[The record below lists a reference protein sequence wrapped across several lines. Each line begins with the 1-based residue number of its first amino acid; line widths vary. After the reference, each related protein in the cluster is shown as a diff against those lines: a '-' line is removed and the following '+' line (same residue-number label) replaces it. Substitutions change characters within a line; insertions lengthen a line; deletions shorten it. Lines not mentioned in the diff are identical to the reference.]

1 MSSSQ
6 LCKTGEELHFLSYQE
21 SYAKQVVNILRKGIL
36 CEFQGQLITPLWAP
50 PKAASSWREPQ
61 SLKGKAHPSEQPT
74 TGSFPPEEQEEGGLG
89 FPPNPEASRQLME
102 PLGSVLFWEGR
113 WVLLGR
119 GTGHRRLISYKG
131 GHQVQGRRQ
140 WHNCPHPK
148 SPIQPLP
155 RHMGDCWVFSHGVEV
170 LAIINEVISIKTPPW
185 HGQVTSYLKEKK
197 GERGGDG
204 WSSDI
209 GPYISLRRCLRG
221 VADIPPHTS
230 FSRDSVTVF
239 RRGGLKTGSQD
250 MKSFAWFAGAFL
262 HLLV

>member
-1 MSSSQ
+1 MEGAPVPEGQSPP
-6 LCKTGEELHFLSYQE
+6 
-21 SYAKQVVNILRKGIL
+21 LR
-36 CEFQGQLITPLWAP
+36 
-50 PKAASSWREPQ
+50 AANNW
-61 SLKGKAHPSEQPT
+61 LLPT
-74 TGSFPPEEQEEGGLG
+74 RGTRGGLG

-113 WVLLGR
+113 WALLGR

-197 GERGGDG
+197 GERGGGG
-204 WSSDI
+204 WMEQWYRS
-209 GPYISLRRCLRG
+209 
-221 VADIPPHTS
+221 
-230 FSRDSVTVF
+230 
-239 RRGGLKTGSQD
+239 
-250 MKSFAWFAGAFL
+250 L
-262 HLLV
+262 HLFEEMPERSGGHPSTHFLF